1 MIDVAVIG
9 AGAISSFHLDG
20 YLAFPGRC
28 RIVAVADTDLA
39 RARQRIE
46 EYHLVDAVAFDRVEA
61 LLDDGPHLD
70 LASVCTPPSSHAEI
84 AARLLDAGVNTL
96 LEKPMAPSLAEGDA
110 IMAAADRGRAVL
122 SVVAQNRFTNPMMR
136 LKQVLDSG
144 LAGRVLHAQ
153 VDSHWWRGLSY
164 YDLWW
169 RGTWQSEGGGCT
181 LNHAVHHIDA
191 LQWMVGAPVAIQA
204 MIANVDH
211 GNSEVEDLS
220 LTIMRF
226 PDGTLGQLTASVV
239 HHGQDQQIVFQT
251 ERAKIAM
258 PWTVSAQAARP
269 NGFPEREHDEA
280 TERELTQFYEDLS
293 ALAYEGLPALAYEGH
308 TGQIDDVLTALE
320 TTDGTRRVLVDGRDG
335 RTTIEIITAI
345 YQAAITAQTVTLPLP
360 PDDPFRTREGLLHAA
375 PRFHE
380 KQVSVGEFSTNE
392 ITT

>member
-20 YLAFPGRC
+20 YRAFPDRC
-28 RIVAVADTDLA
+28 RVVAVADTDLA
-39 RARQRIE
+39 RAQQRIE
-46 EYHLVDAVAFDRVEA
+46 EYRLTDAVAFDSVDA
-61 LLDDGPHLD
+61 VLHGPHVD

-84 AARLLDAGVNTL
+84 ASRTLHASVNTL
-96 LEKPMAPSLAEGDA
+96 LEKPMAPSLAECDA
-110 IMAAADRGRAVL
+110 ILAAADRGGAVL

-153 VDSHWWRGLSY
+153 VDSHWWRGPSY

-169 RGTWQSEGGGCT
+169 RGTWHSEGGGCT

-191 LQWMVGAPVAIQA
+191 LQWMVGTPVAIQA
-204 MIANVDH
+204 MIGNVNH

-220 LTIMRF
+220 LAILRF
-226 PDGTLGQLTASVV
+226 PDGALGQITSSVV
-239 HHGQDQQIVFQT
+239 HHGQHQQIVFQA

-258 PWTVSAQAARP
+258 PWAVDAQAQQP
-269 NGFPEREHDEA
+269 NGFPQPEHDKA
-280 TERELTQFYEDLS
+280 TERELNQFYEK
-293 ALAYEGLPALAYEGH
+293 LPALAYEGH
-308 TGQIDDVLTALE
+308 TGQIDDVLSALE
-320 TTDGTRRVLVDGRDG
+320 TTDGSRRVLVDGRDG

-345 YQAAITAQTVTLPLP
+345 YQAAITGQTVTLPLP
-360 PDDPFRTREGLLHAA
+360 PDDPFRTRDGLLQAA
-375 PRFHE
+375 PHFHE
-380 KQVSVGEFSTNE
+380 KTVSVGEFSTNE

>member
-20 YLAFPGRC
+20 YLAFPDRC
-28 RIVAVADTDLA
+28 RVVAVVDTELA
-39 RARQRIE
+39 HAEQRIF
-46 EYHLVDAVAFDRVEA
+46 EYGLADAVALDSVGA
-61 LLDDGPHLD
+61 LLASGRNID

-84 AARLLDAGVNTL
+84 AAFLLDAGVNTL
-96 LEKPMAPSLAEGDA
+96 LEKPMAPSLAECDA
-110 IMAAADRGRAVL
+110 ILAAADRGRATL
-122 SVVAQNRFTNPMMR
+122 SVVAQNRFTNPMTR

-169 RGTWQSEGGGCT
+169 RGTWASEGGGCT

-191 LQWMVGAPVAIQA
+191 LQWMVGTPAAIQS
-204 MIANVDH
+204 MIANVNH

-226 PDGTLGQLTASVV
+226 PDGALGQLTASVV
-239 HHGQDQQIVFQT
+239 HHGQEQQIVFQT

-258 PWTVSAQAARP
+258 PWTVSAQAALP
-269 NGFPEREHDEA
+269 NGFPEREHDVA
-280 TERELTQFYEDLS
+280 TERELDEYYQS
-293 ALAYEGLPALAYEGH
+293 LPELRYEGH

-320 TTDGTRRVLVDGRDG
+320 TPPGGPRKDVLVTGRDG
-335 RTTIEIITAI
+335 RATIEIITAI
-345 YQAAITAQTVTLPLP
+345 YQAAITGQTVTLPLP
-360 PDDPFRTREGLLHAA
+360 PDDPFRTRAGLLASA
-375 PRFHE
+375 PHFHE
-380 KQVSVGEFSTNE
+380 KTSSVAEFSSNE

>member
-1 MIDVAVIG
+1 VSVIDVAVIG

-20 YLAFPGRC
+20 YLAFPDRC

-39 RARQRIE
+39 RARRRIE

-61 LLDDGPHLD
+61 LLNDGPHID

-96 LEKPMAPSLAEGDA
+96 LEKPMAPSLAECDA
-110 IMAAADRGRAVL
+110 ILAAADRGGAVL

-144 LAGRVLHAQ
+144 LAGRVLHVQ
-153 VDSHWWRGLSY
+153 VDSHWWRGLGY

-191 LQWMVGAPVAIQA
+191 LQWMVGEPGAIQA

-258 PWTVSAQAARP
+258 PWTVTAQVARP
-269 NGFPEREHDEA
+269 NGFPRREHDEA
-280 TERELTQFYEDLS
+280 TERELSQFYDN
-293 ALAYEGLPALAYEGH
+293 LPALAYEGH
-308 TGQIDDVLTALE
+308 AGQIDDVLTALE
-320 TTDGTRRVLVDGRDG
+320 STDGTRRVLVDGRDG

-360 PDDPFRTREGLLHAA
+360 ADDPFRTRDGLLAAA
-375 PRFHE
+375 PHFHE
-380 KQVSVGEFSTNE
+380 KTASVGEFRMNE

>member
-20 YLAFPGRC
+20 YRAFPERC
-28 RIVAVADTDLA
+28 RVVAVADTDLA
-39 RARQRIE
+39 RAQQRIE
-46 EYHLVDAVAFDRVEA
+46 EYGLTDAVAFDGVDA
-61 LLDDGPHLD
+61 VLGDGPHVD

-84 AARLLDAGVNTL
+84 ASRLLDAGVNTL
-96 LEKPMAPSLAEGDA
+96 LEKPMAPSLAECDA
-110 IMAAADRGRAVL
+110 ILAAADRGGAVL

-153 VDSHWWRGLSY
+153 VDSHWWRGPSY

-169 RGTWQSEGGGCT
+169 RGTWHSEGGGCT

-191 LQWMVGAPVAIQA
+191 LQWMVGTPVAIQA
-204 MIANVDH
+204 MIGNVNH

-220 LTIMRF
+220 LAILRF
-226 PDGTLGQLTASVV
+226 PDGALGQITSSVV
-239 HHGQDQQIVFQT
+239 HHGQHQQIVFQA

-258 PWTVSAQAARP
+258 PWTVDAQAQQP
-269 NGFPEREHDEA
+269 NGFPQRDPDKA
-280 TERELTQFYEDLS
+280 TERELNQFYEQ
-293 ALAYEGLPALAYEGH
+293 LPALAHEGH

-345 YQAAITAQTVTLPLP
+345 YQAAITGQTVTLPLP
-360 PDDPFRTREGLLHAA
+360 PDDPFRTRDGLLQAA
-375 PRFHE
+375 PHFHE
-380 KQVSVGEFSTNE
+380 KTVSVGEFSTNE

>member
-20 YLAFPGRC
+20 YRAFPDRC
-28 RIVAVADTDLA
+28 RVVAVADTDVS
-39 RARQRIE
+39 RALKRIE
-46 EYHLVDAVAFDRVEA
+46 ESRLTDAVAFDGVDA
-61 LLDDGPHLD
+61 VLADGPHID
-70 LASVCTPPSSHAEI
+70 LASVCTPPSTHAEI
-84 AARLLDAGVNTL
+84 AARLLEARVNTL
-96 LEKPMAPSLAEGDA
+96 LEKPMAPSLAECDA
-110 IMAAADRGRAVL
+110 ILAAAESGGAVL

-169 RGTWQSEGGGCT
+169 RGTWHSEGGGCT

-191 LQWMVGAPVAIQA
+191 LQWMVGTPAAIQS
-204 MIANVDH
+204 MIANVNH
-211 GNSEVEDLS
+211 GNFEVEDLS

-226 PDGTLGQLTASVV
+226 PDGALGQLTASVV
-239 HHGQDQQIVFQT
+239 HHGQEQQIVFQT

-258 PWTVSAQAARP
+258 PWTVTAQAARP

-280 TERELTQFYEDLS
+280 TERELNQFYEK
-293 ALAYEGLPALAYEGH
+293 LPALAYEGH
-308 TGQIDDVLTALE
+308 AGQIDDVLTALE
-320 TTDGTRRVLVDGRDG
+320 STDGTGQVLVDGRDG

-360 PDDPFRTREGLLHAA
+360 PDDPFRTRDGLLQAA
-375 PRFHE
+375 PHFHE
-380 KQVSVGEFSTNE
+380 KTVSVGEFSTNE

>member
-1 MIDVAVIG
+1 VSVIDVAVIG
-9 AGAISSFHLDG
+9 AGSISSFHLDG

-28 RIVAVADTDLA
+28 RVVAVADPDLA

-46 EYHLVDAVAFDRVEA
+46 EHHLTDAVPFDGIDAV
-61 LLDDGPHLD
+61 LDNGPHID
-70 LASVCTPPSSHAEI
+70 LASVCTPPSTHAEI
-84 AARLLDAGVNTL
+84 AVRLLEAGVNTL
-96 LEKPMAPSLAEGDA
+96 LEKPMAPSLAECDA
-110 IMAAADRGRAVL
+110 ILAAADRGGAVL

-191 LQWMVGAPVAIQA
+191 LQWMVGEPLAIQA
-204 MIANVDH
+204 MIANVGH

-258 PWTVSAQAARP
+258 PWAASAQAAQP
-269 NGFPEREHDEA
+269 NGFPRRAHDEA
-280 TERELTQFYEDLS
+280 TERELNQFYEN
-293 ALAYEGLPALAYEGH
+293 LPALAYERH
-308 TGQIDDVLTALE
+308 AGQIDDVLTALE
-320 TTDGTRRVLVDGRDG
+320 STDRTRRVLVDGHDG

-345 YQAAITAQTVTLPLP
+345 YQAAITARTVTLPLP
-360 PDDPFRTREGLLHAA
+360 ADDPFRTRDGLLAAA

-380 KQVSVGEFSTNE
+380 KTTSLTEFAASG

>member
-1 MIDVAVIG
+1 VSVIDVAVIG
-9 AGAISSFHLDG
+9 AGSISSFHLDG

-28 RIVAVADTDLA
+28 RVVAVADPDLA

-46 EYHLVDAVAFDRVEA
+46 EHHLTDAVPFDGIDAV
-61 LLDDGPHLD
+61 LDNGPHID
-70 LASVCTPPSSHAEI
+70 LASVCTPPSTHAEI
-84 AARLLDAGVNTL
+84 AVRLLEAGVNTL
-96 LEKPMAPSLAEGDA
+96 LEKPMAPSLAECDA
-110 IMAAADRGRAVL
+110 ILAAADRGGAVL

-191 LQWMVGAPVAIQA
+191 LQWMVGEPVAIQA

-258 PWTVSAQAARP
+258 PWAVSAQAAQP

-280 TERELTQFYEDLS
+280 TERELNQFYEN
-293 ALAYEGLPALAYEGH
+293 LPALAYEGH
-308 TGQIDDVLTALE
+308 AGQIDDVLTALE
-320 TTDGTRRVLVDGRDG
+320 STDGTRRVLVDGRDG

-345 YQAAITAQTVTLPLP
+345 YQAAITARTVTLPLP
-360 PDDPFRTREGLLHAA
+360 ADDPFRTRDGLLAAA
-375 PRFHE
+375 PHFHE
-380 KQVSVGEFSTNE
+380 KTTSVAEFAASE

>member
-9 AGAISSFHLDG
+9 AGAISSFHLNG

-28 RIVAVADTDLA
+28 RVVAVADTDIA

-46 EYHLVDAVAFDRVEA
+46 EYHLADAVAFDSVDAVLASAR
-61 LLDDGPHLD
+61 DSGGTID
-70 LASVCTPPSSHAEI
+70 LASVCTPPSTHAEI
-84 AARLLDAGVNTL
+84 AARLLEAGVSTL
-96 LEKPMAPSLAEGDA
+96 LEKPMAPSLAECDA
-110 IMAAADRGRAVL
+110 ILAAADHSGALL

-191 LQWMVGAPVAIQA
+191 LQWMVGTPAAIQS
-204 MIANVDH
+204 MIANVNH

-220 LTIMRF
+220 VTIMRF
-226 PDGTLGQLTASVV
+226 PDGALGQLTASVV
-239 HHGQDQQIVFQT
+239 HHGQDQQIIVQA

-258 PWTVSAQAARP
+258 PWTVSAQAAQP
-269 NGFPEREHDEA
+269 NGFPEREHDTA
-280 TERELTQFYEDLS
+280 AERELNDYYQ
-293 ALAYEGLPALAYEGH
+293 ALPALAHEGH
-308 TGQIDDVLTALE
+308 AGQIDDVLTALE
-320 TTDGTRRVLVDGRDG
+320 TTDGTGRVLVDGRDG

-345 YQAAITAQTVTLPLP
+345 YQAAITARTVTLPLP
-360 PDDPFRTREGLLHAA
+360 PDDPFRTRDGLLQAA
-375 PRFHE
+375 PRFHQ
-380 KQVSVGEFSTNE
+380 KTGSVGEFSVNE

>member
-20 YLAFPGRC
+20 YRAFPDRC
-28 RIVAVADTDLA
+28 RVVAVADTDLD
-39 RARQRIE
+39 RAQRRIE
-46 EYHLVDAVAFDRVEA
+46 EYHLDDAIALDSVDAVLQNVP
-61 LLDDGPHLD
+61 GGVG
-70 LASVCTPPSSHAEI
+70 LASVCTPPSTHAEI
-84 AARLLDAGVNTL
+84 AVRLLDAGVNTL
-96 LEKPMAPSLAEGDA
+96 LEKPMAPSLAECDA
-110 IMAAADRGRAVL
+110 ILAAADRGRAVL

-136 LKQVLDSG
+136 LKRVLDSG

-191 LQWMVGAPVAIQA
+191 LQWMVGTPAAIQS
-204 MIANVDH
+204 MIANVNH

-226 PDGTLGQLTASVV
+226 PGGALGQLTASVV
-239 HHGQDQQIVFQT
+239 HHGQEQQIVFQT

-258 PWTVSAQAARP
+258 PWTVTAQAARP
-269 NGFPEREHDEA
+269 NGFPERGHDEA
-280 TERELTQFYEDLS
+280 TERELTQFYENI
-293 ALAYEGLPALAYEGH
+293 PALAYEGH
-308 TGQIDDVLTALE
+308 AGQIDDVLTALE
-320 TTDGTRRVLVDGRDG
+320 STDGSRRVLVDGRDG
-335 RTTIEIITAI
+335 RATIEIITAI

-360 PDDPFRTREGLLHAA
+360 PDDPFRTRDGLLQAA
-375 PRFHE
+375 PHFHE
-380 KQVSVGEFSTNE
+380 KTVSVGEFSTNE

>member
-20 YLAFPGRC
+20 YLAFPDRC
-28 RIVAVADTDLA
+28 RVVAVADTDVA
-39 RARQRIE
+39 RARARIAD
-46 EYHLVDAVAFDRVEA
+46 YGLTGAVAFDSGDAVLES
-61 LLDDGPHLD
+61 GTHVD
-70 LASVCTPPSSHAEI
+70 LASVCTPPSTHAEI

-96 LEKPMAPSLAEGDA
+96 LEKPMAPSLAECDA
-110 IMAAADRGRAVL
+110 ILAAADRGGAVL

-153 VDSHWWRGLSY
+153 VDSHWWRGPSY

-191 LQWMVGAPVAIQA
+191 LQWMVGTPVAIQA

-220 LTIMRF
+220 LAILRF
-226 PDGTLGQLTASVV
+226 PDGALGQITASVV

-258 PWTVSAQAARP
+258 PWTVSAQAQQP
-269 NGFPEREHDEA
+269 NGFPRREHDTA
-280 TERELTQFYEDLS
+280 TERELGDLY
-293 ALAYEGLPALAYEGH
+293 AGLPELRYEGH
-308 TGQIDDVLTALE
+308 AGQIDDVLTSLE
-320 TTDGTRRVLVDGRDG
+320 TPDGSHPVLVDGRDG

-345 YQAAITAQTVTLPLP
+345 YQAAITEQTVTLPLP
-360 PDDPFRTREGLLHAA
+360 ADDPFRAKDGLLQVA
-375 PRFHE
+375 PRFHQ
-380 KQVSVGEFSTNE
+380 KNVSVGEFSSNE

>member
-20 YLAFPGRC
+20 YLAFPERC
-28 RIVAVADTDLA
+28 RVVAVADTDLA
-39 RARQRIE
+39 RARQRIA
-46 EYHLVDAVAFDRVEA
+46 EYGLTDAIALDGVEA
-61 LLDDGPHLD
+61 VLRDVEGGVD
-70 LASVCTPPSSHAEI
+70 LASVCTPPSTHAAI

-96 LEKPMAPSLAEGDA
+96 LEKPMAPSLAECDA
-110 IMAAADRGRAVL
+110 ILTAADRGGAVL

-153 VDSHWWRGLSY
+153 VDSHWWRGPSY

-191 LQWMVGAPVAIQA
+191 LQWMVGMPVAIQA
-204 MIANVDH
+204 MIANVNH

-220 LTIMRF
+220 LAILRF
-226 PDGTLGQLTASVV
+226 GDGALGQITSSVV
-239 HHGQDQQIVFQT
+239 HHGQDQQIVVQA

-258 PWTVSAQAARP
+258 PWTVSAQAQQP
-269 NGFPEREHDEA
+269 NGFPQRDHDVA
-280 TERELTQFYEDLS
+280 TERSLNDFYES
-293 ALAYEGLPALAYEGH
+293 LPALSHEGH
-308 TGQIDDVLTALE
+308 AGQIDDVLTALE
-320 TTDGTRRVLVDGRDG
+320 SAGATPRHVLVDGRDG
-335 RTTIEIITAI
+335 RATIEIITAI

>member
-20 YLAFPGRC
+20 YRAFPDRC
-28 RIVAVADTDLA
+28 RVVAVADTDLS
-39 RARQRIE
+39 RAQQRID
-46 EYHLVDAVAFDRVEA
+46 EYRLTDAVAFDSVDA
-61 LLDDGPHLD
+61 VLGDGPHVD
-70 LASVCTPPSSHAEI
+70 LASLCTPPSSHAEI

-96 LEKPMAPSLAEGDA
+96 LEKPMAPSLAECDA
-110 IMAAADRGRAVL
+110 ILAAADRGGAVL

-136 LKQVLDSG
+136 LKRVLDSG

-226 PDGTLGQLTASVV
+226 PGGTLGQLTASVV
-239 HHGQDQQIVFQT
+239 HHGQEQQIVFQT

-258 PWTVSAQAARP
+258 PWAVSAQAARP

-280 TERELTQFYEDLS
+280 TERELNQFYES
-293 ALAYEGLPALAYEGH
+293 LPTLAYEGH
-308 TGQIDDVLTALE
+308 AGQIDDVLTALE
-320 TTDGTRRVLVDGRDG
+320 SIDGTRRVLVDGRDG
-335 RTTIEIITAI
+335 RATIEIITAI
-345 YQAAITAQTVTLPLP
+345 YEAAITGHTVT
-360 PDDPFRTREGLLHAA
+360 
-375 PRFHE
+375 
-380 KQVSVGEFSTNE
+380 
-392 ITT
+392 

>member
-20 YLAFPGRC
+20 YLAFPDRC
-28 RIVAVADTDLA
+28 RVVAVADTDLG
-39 RARQRIE
+39 RAHNRIA
-46 EYHLVDAVAFDRVEA
+46 EYGLKDAVAFDGVDAVLASGRNI
-61 LLDDGPHLD
+61 D
-70 LASVCTPPSSHAEI
+70 LASVCTPPSGHAEI
-84 AARLLDAGVNTL
+84 AAKLLDAGVSTL
-96 LEKPMAPSLAEGDA
+96 LEKPMAPSLAECDA
-110 IMAAADRGRAVL
+110 ILAAAERGGAIL

-169 RGTWQSEGGGCT
+169 RGTWRSEGGGCT

-191 LQWMVGAPVAIQA
+191 LQWMVGTPAAIQS
-204 MIANVDH
+204 MIGNVNH

-226 PDGTLGQLTASVV
+226 PDGALGQLTASVV
-239 HHGQDQQIVFQT
+239 HHGQEQQIIFQT

-258 PWTVSAQAARP
+258 PWTVSAQAALP
-269 NGFPEREHDEA
+269 NGFPEHEHDEA
-280 TERELTQFYEDLS
+280 TERELTDYYES
-293 ALAYEGLPALAYEGH
+293 LPALAYEGH

-320 TTDGTRRVLVDGRDG
+320 TTDGTHHVLVTGRDG

-360 PDDPFRTREGLLHAA
+360 PDDPFRTRAGLLAAA
-375 PRFHE
+375 PHFH
-380 KQVSVGEFSTNE
+380 KKTASVGEFSSNE